1 MLERQID
8 QALGRLPADLVVRNA
23 RILNLVTGELQSGD
37 IAVCGSTIVGTLD
50 SYRGLEEIDA
60 QGRFAVPGFID
71 SHVHCE
77 STLVTPGEFDRCV
90 LPHGVTT
97 AICDPHEI
105 ANVLGLEGLQYFL
118 DAAGNTALDLRVQ
131 LSSCVPATNLETSG
145 ARLTAADLLPHRHH
159 PQVIG
164 LAEFM
169 NVPGVLNKDPECM
182 EKLAAFHGQHI
193 DGHAPLLSGHG
204 LNAYLS
210 CGIRNCHETTN
221 LAEGREKLAKGMQV
235 LIREGSVSKDLAA
248 LAPLINEFAS
258 PFLGFCT
265 DDRNP
270 LDIHEEG
277 HLDYLVRRAISLG
290 APVAAVYRT
299 ASWSA
304 ARGFGLDRPGAD
316 RARISGRFPAAGRSG
331 ELRGAYCFPP
341 RPAGDCGHLRRA
353 AYCPQPPGGNTMHR
367 AAGHGRGFSRAR
379 RGPGD
384 AGHRHHPGQ
393 DPDRASRGQSSL
405 SRRPAA
411 CRPGA
416 RSAQDLRARAP
427 RPQRQY
433 WPRVRPGLWL
443 SPGALASSVGHDSH
457 NLCVVGA
464 GDEDMAVA
472 VNRLLALG
480 GGFVAVQGGRV
491 LAELALPFAGLMSLE
506 PFETVAQHLYAL
518 RAAVEAMGC
527 RLPEPF
533 LHLAFLP
540 LPVIPHLKI
549 TDLGLVDVDRFAT
562 SSFLDHPQSPMP
574 KMCYRQIPR
583 LPK

>member
-1 MLERQID
+1 MREILERRID
-8 QALGRLPADLVVRNA
+8 QAMGRAPADLVIRNA

-37 IAVCGSTIVGTLD
+37 IAVCGNTIVGTLD
-50 SYRGLEEIDA
+50 SYRGTAEIDA

-105 ANVLGLEGLQYFL
+105 SNVLGLQGLQYFL
-118 DAAGNTALDLRVQ
+118 EAARHTAMDLRVQ
-131 LSSCVPATNLETSG
+131 LSSCVPATALETSG
-145 ARLTAADLLPHRHH
+145 ARLTAADLIQHRHD

-169 NVPGVLNKDPECM
+169 NVPGVLHKDPECM

-193 DGHAPLLSGHG
+193 DGHAPLLSGRE

-210 CGIRNCHETTN
+210 CRIRNCHETTN

-248 LAPLINEFAS
+248 LTPLLNEFTS

-277 HLDYLVRRAISLG
+277 HLDYLVRRAISAG
-290 APVAAVYRT
+290 APMTSVYRA

-304 ARGFGLDRPGAD
+304 ARGFGLTDRGLIAPGYLAD
-316 RARISGRFPAAGRSG
+316 FLLLDDLEACAVHSVFRRGQRVSPETFAGR
-331 ELRGAYCFPP
+331 EQ
-341 RPAGDCGHLRRA
+341 PA
-353 AYCPQPPGGNTMHR
+353 PPGGNTVHLQPVTAEAFR
-367 AAGHGRGFSRAR
+367 APAASPDTPVIGIIPGKILTERLQAKLPFRDGLRHADPEHDLLKICVLERHGRNGNIGRGFVK
-379 RGPGD
+379 GFGF
-384 AGHRHHPGQ
+384 
-393 DPDRASRGQSSL
+393 
-405 SRRPAA
+405 
-411 CRPGA
+411 
-416 RSAQDLRARAP
+416 
-427 RPQRQY
+427 RQ
-433 WPRVRPGLWL
+433 
-443 SPGALASSVGHDSH
+443 GALASSVGHDSH
-457 NLCVVGA
+457 NICVVGA

-472 VNRLLALG
+472 VNRLLVLG
-480 GGFVAVQGGRV
+480 GGFVAVQGSRI

-506 PFETVAQHLYAL
+506 PFEAVRQNLYTL
-518 RAAVEAMGC
+518 RAAVEGMGC
-527 RLPEPF
+527 LLAEPF

-549 TDLGLVDVDRFAT
+549 TDLGLVDVDRFA
-562 SSFLDHPQSPMP
+562 L
-574 KMCYRQIPR
+574 IPD
-583 LPK
+583 

>member
-1 MLERQID
+1 MKDLLERQID
-8 QALGRLPADLVVRNA
+8 QAMGRLPADLVVRNA
-23 RILNLVTGELQSGD
+23 RVLNLVTGELESGD

-50 SYRGLEEIDA
+50 SYRGREEIDA

-105 ANVLGLEGLQYFL
+105 ANVLGLAGLQYFL
-118 DAAGNTALDLRVQ
+118 DCAENTALDLRVQ

-145 ARLTAADLLPHRHH
+145 ARLTAADLVQHRHH
-159 PQVIG
+159 PKVIG

-182 EKLAAFHGQHI
+182 KKLAAFHGQHI
-193 DGHAPLLSGHG
+193 DGHAPLLSGHR

-235 LIREGSVSKDLAA
+235 LIREGSVSKDLTA
-248 LAPLINEFAS
+248 LSPLINEFTS

-270 LDIHEEG
+270 LDIYEEG
-277 HLDYLVRRAISLG
+277 HLDFLVRRAIACG

-304 ARGFGLDRPGAD
+304 ARGFGLTDRGLIAPGYLAD
-316 RARISGRFPAAGRSG
+316 FLLLDDLESCAVHTVFRRGRRVTADTFAGRV
-331 ELRGAYCFPP
+331 L
-341 RPAGDCGHLRRA
+341 
-353 AYCPQPPGGNTMHR
+353 PQPPGGNTLYLSPVTAEAFGVPATGPATPVIGIIPGKILTRRLEASLPFHGGR
-367 AAGHGRGFSRAR
+367 RHADPDHDLLKICVLERHGRNGNIGRGFVQ
-379 RGPGD
+379 GFGF
-384 AGHRHHPGQ
+384 
-393 DPDRASRGQSSL
+393 
-405 SRRPAA
+405 
-411 CRPGA
+411 
-416 RSAQDLRARAP
+416 
-427 RPQRQY
+427 RQ
-433 WPRVRPGLWL
+433 
-443 SPGALASSVGHDSH
+443 GALASSVGHDSH

-480 GGFVAVQGGRV
+480 GGFVAVQGGRI
-491 LAELALPFAGLMSLE
+491 LAELPLPFAGLMSLE
-506 PFETVAQHLYAL
+506 PFETVARNLYAL

-549 TDLGLVDVDRFAT
+549 TDLGLVDVDRFELVP
-562 SSFLDHPQSPMP
+562 S
-574 KMCYRQIPR
+574 
-583 LPK
+583 

>member
-1 MLERQID
+1 MREILERRID
-8 QALGRLPADLVVRNA
+8 QAMGRMPADLVVRNA

-37 IAVCGSTIVGTLD
+37 IAVCGNTIVGTLD
-50 SYRGLEEIDA
+50 SYRGLQEIDA
-60 QGRFAVPGFID
+60 RGRFAVPGFID

-105 ANVLGLEGLQYFL
+105 ANVLGLEGLRYFL
-118 DAAGNTALDLRVQ
+118 DAAENTAIDLRVQ
-131 LSSCVPATNLETSG
+131 LSSCVPATGLETSG

-169 NVPGVLNKDPECM
+169 NVPGVLHKDPECM

-193 DGHAPLLSGHG
+193 DGHAPLLSGRE

-210 CGIRNCHETTN
+210 CRIRNCHETTN

-248 LAPLINEFAS
+248 LVPLLNDFSS

-277 HLDYLVRRAISLG
+277 HLDYLVRRAISAG
-290 APVAAVYRT
+290 APMTSVYRA

-304 ARGFGLDRPGAD
+304 ARGFGLTDRGLIAPGYLAD
-316 RARISGRFPAAGRSG
+316 FLLLDDLETCAVHTVFRRGLRVTPETFAGRQH
-331 ELRGAYCFPP
+331 
-341 RPAGDCGHLRRA
+341 PA
-353 AYCPQPPGGNTMHR
+353 PPGGNTMRLQPVTAEVFR
-367 AAGHGRGFSRAR
+367 APATGPATPVIGIIPGKILTERLEASLPFRGGLRHADPEHDLLKICVLERHGRNGNIGRGFVKGFGFR
-379 RGPGD
+379 
-384 AGHRHHPGQ
+384 
-393 DPDRASRGQSSL
+393 
-405 SRRPAA
+405 
-411 CRPGA
+411 
-416 RSAQDLRARAP
+416 
-427 RPQRQY
+427 Y
-433 WPRVRPGLWL
+433 
-443 SPGALASSVGHDSH
+443 GALASSVGHDSH
-457 NLCVVGA
+457 NVCVVGA

-480 GGFVAVQGGRV
+480 GGFVAVQGGQV

-506 PFETVAQHLYAL
+506 PFDVVRQDLYTL

-527 RLPEPF
+527 LLKEPF

-549 TDLGLVDVDRFAT
+549 TDFGLVDVDRFELVPA
-562 SSFLDHPQSPMP
+562 
-574 KMCYRQIPR
+574 
-583 LPK
+583 

>member
-1 MLERQID
+1 MRDVLERRID
-8 QALGRLPADLVVRNA
+8 QAMGRVPADLVVRNT

-37 IAVCGSTIVGTLD
+37 IAVCGDTIVGTLD
-50 SYRGLEEIDA
+50 SYRGHAEIDA

-77 STLVTPGEFDRCV
+77 STLVTPSEFDRCV

-118 DAAGNTALDLRVQ
+118 EAAQNTALDLRVQ
-131 LSSCVPATNLETSG
+131 LSSCVPATGLETSG

-169 NVPGVLNKDPECM
+169 NVPGVLYKDPECM

-193 DGHAPLLSGHG
+193 DGHAPLLSGRE

-210 CGIRNCHETTN
+210 CRIRNCHETTN

-235 LIREGSVSKDLAA
+235 LIREGSVSKDLAS
-248 LAPLINEFAS
+248 LTPLLNDFTS
-258 PFLGFCT
+258 PFLGLCT

-277 HLDYLVRRAISLG
+277 HLDFLVRRAISAG
-290 APVAAVYRT
+290 ATMTSVYRA

-304 ARGFGLDRPGAD
+304 ARGFGLTDRGLIAPGFLAD
-316 RARISGRFPAAGRSG
+316 FLLLDDLETCAVHTVFRRGHRVTGETFAGR
-331 ELRGAYCFPP
+331 EH
-341 RPAGDCGHLRRA
+341 PA
-353 AYCPQPPGGNTMHR
+353 PPGGNTMRLQPVTAEAFR
-367 AAGHGRGFSRAR
+367 APANGPGTPVIGIIPGKILTERLEAHLPFSGGLRHADPERDLLKICVLERHGRNGNIGRGFVKGFGFR
-379 RGPGD
+379 R
-384 AGHRHHPGQ
+384 
-393 DPDRASRGQSSL
+393 
-405 SRRPAA
+405 
-411 CRPGA
+411 
-416 RSAQDLRARAP
+416 
-427 RPQRQY
+427 
-433 WPRVRPGLWL
+433 
-443 SPGALASSVGHDSH
+443 GALASSVGHDSH
-457 NLCVVGA
+457 NVCVVGA

-472 VNRLLALG
+472 VNRLLELG
-480 GGFVAVQGGRV
+480 GGFVAVQSGQV

-506 PFETVAQHLYAL
+506 PFEVVRRDLYTL
-518 RAAVEAMGC
+518 RAAVQSMGC
-527 RLPEPF
+527 LLAEPF

-549 TDLGLVDVDRFAT
+549 TDLGLVDVDRFV
-562 SSFLDHPQSPMP
+562 L
-574 KMCYRQIPR
+574 IPG
-583 LPK
+583 